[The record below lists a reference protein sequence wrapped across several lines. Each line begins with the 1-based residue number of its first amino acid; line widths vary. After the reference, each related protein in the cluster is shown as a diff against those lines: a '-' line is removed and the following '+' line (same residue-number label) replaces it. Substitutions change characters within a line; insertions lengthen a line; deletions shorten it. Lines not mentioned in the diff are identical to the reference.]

1 MRVEVEIAVACLV
14 AVVAFALAAAVSA
27 AARSHIPAVVF
38 GAVLVLYVAAIA
50 QYAGMVYAIPVG
62 AVSIEAY
69 DWYFLPP
76 LRALDGATI
85 LVLAI
90 VIVTAVLI
98 AELAERA
105 VRRASASEAVWG
117 VLADELEALRRVATL
132 VARQSS
138 AEEVFATV
146 AEEVGKLL
154 QLDTAQM
161 YRYESGT
168 LTVVAAWGVDGPAI
182 PVGTELVLDGDSVAI
197 RALRTRRPS
206 RIDDYS
212 LPKGATADYVRSLGM
227 RSAIGTP
234 IIVEGQ
240 IWGLLTAASL
250 HTDPLA
256 PEAELRIEKF
266 AELIATAISN
276 AEAKRTLERM
286 ASEQAVLGR
295 VATLVAEAA
304 PSNEIFSAV
313 AEEIIRLFD
322 VPTVGLFRYGPG
334 RTATVVG
341 GAGDMAAYVGRAI
354 SVSPHD
360 LGVLASV
367 LRTGHAGRVD
377 DYTGLEG
384 GGPDFAREVGIGS
397 GMGTPLIVDGRIW
410 GCVMLGLP
418 RGVPPLPL
426 DTADRLTAFSD
437 LVATAIANAEAR
449 IEIARLADEQA
460 ALRRVATL
468 VARGVP
474 PSEVFAAVAEELGRV
489 LGVDGTVVFRYEP
502 DATATM
508 IASWGGHD
516 GGLPTGSNWQLDG
529 NGVITRVFR
538 TGRSARFDGYRE
550 ASGELGTWA
559 RDLGVHSAVGAPIV
573 VDDQLWGIAAAATT
587 TDSLPE
593 TAESRI
599 ASFAELIATAIS
611 NAANRTELTASRA
624 RVVAAAD
631 ETRRRIER
639 DLHDGI
645 QQRLVSLALKVR
657 MAETMAPRP
666 WNEIQGELS
675 LLADDLV
682 AALEALREI
691 SRGIHPAILSEGGL
705 EPALKTL
712 ARRCPLPVALDVQ
725 TDSRLDEALE
735 VTAYYVVSEAFTNAV
750 KHAKASI
757 LELAVKSGDDH
768 LALTISDDGVGGA
781 DPSRGSGL
789 IGLRDRVE
797 AVGGTISVVSP
808 SGGGTTLHVL
818 IPMAADARSLFEA
831 ALGEGVAN
839 ARSDA
844 NAERR
849 PVGRDNLS
857 H

>member
-1 MRVEVEIAVACLV
+1 
-14 AVVAFALAAAVSA
+14 
-27 AARSHIPAVVF
+27 
-38 GAVLVLYVAAIA
+38 
-50 QYAGMVYAIPVG
+50 
-62 AVSIEAY
+62 
-69 DWYFLPP
+69 
-76 LRALDGATI
+76 
-85 LVLAI
+85 
-90 VIVTAVLI
+90 
-98 AELAERA
+98 
-105 VRRASASEAVWG
+105 
-117 VLADELEALRRVATL
+117 
-132 VARQSS
+132 
-138 AEEVFATV
+138 
-146 AEEVGKLL
+146 
-154 QLDTAQM
+154 
-161 YRYESGT
+161 
-168 LTVVAAWGVDGPAI
+168 
-182 PVGTELVLDGDSVAI
+182 
-197 RALRTRRPS
+197 
-206 RIDDYS
+206 
-212 LPKGATADYVRSLGM
+212 
-227 RSAIGTP
+227 
-234 IIVEGQ
+234 
-240 IWGLLTAASL
+240 
-250 HTDPLA
+250 
-256 PEAELRIEKF
+256 
-266 AELIATAISN
+266 
-276 AEAKRTLERM
+276 
-286 ASEQAVLGR
+286 
-295 VATLVAEAA
+295 
-304 PSNEIFSAV
+304 
-313 AEEIIRLFD
+313 
-322 VPTVGLFRYGPG
+322 
-334 RTATVVG
+334 
-341 GAGDMAAYVGRAI
+341 
-354 SVSPHD
+354 
-360 LGVLASV
+360 
-367 LRTGHAGRVD
+367 
-377 DYTGLEG
+377 
-384 GGPDFAREVGIGS
+384 
-397 GMGTPLIVDGRIW
+397 
-410 GCVMLGLP
+410 
-418 RGVPPLPL
+418 
-426 DTADRLTAFSD
+426 
-437 LVATAIANAEAR
+437 
-449 IEIARLADEQA
+449 
-460 ALRRVATL
+460 
-468 VARGVP
+468 
-474 PSEVFAAVAEELGRV
+474 
-489 LGVDGTVVFRYEP
+489 
-502 DATATM
+502 
-508 IASWGGHD
+508 
-516 GGLPTGSNWQLDG
+516 
-529 NGVITRVFR
+529 
-538 TGRSARFDGYRE
+538 
-550 ASGELGTWA
+550 
-559 RDLGVHSAVGAPIV
+559 VHSAVGAPIV

-593 TAESRI
+593 TAEPRI

-657 MAETMAPRP
+657 MTETMAPRP
-666 WNEIQGELS
+666 WSEIQGELS